1 MGILS
6 YLRFVAFE
14 CGCHVVAMGRPD
26 ALLTNPHGVLEPFNV
41 LKKLS
46 SGNGNA
52 PSGKSIQLGDSTIA
66 VMSNS
71 DGMEEQQNLSPHPH
85 VSVVLVLLKIT
96 YITVQNSL
104 LGFCFLR
111 WAFCVRGRAAL
122 PH

>member
-66 VMSNS
+66 VMSNW
-71 DGMEEQQNLSPHPH
+71 
-85 VSVVLVLLKIT
+85 K
-96 YITVQNSL
+96 
-104 LGFCFLR
+104 
-111 WAFCVRGRAAL
+111 
-122 PH
+122 